1 MVNVDVRSI
10 PPGAV
15 VKVISSIT
23 PTPTPVP
30 YCPTPSAFLR
40 IDLISST
47 NDNRTIKLIGDASRG
62 GTGHSITEY
71 KWYVDKMYKG
81 YGSTLQIVVDLK
93 GHEIKLEVK
102 NDCGNVD
109 STKSLL
115 TPVFTPTPIPSEC
128 ANLIKLHYDVINEF
142 DKDHDNKIS
151 LAEKEEAKRQYL
163 WGLLKY
169 TDYYAILEFYSL
181 KCTLPD
187 RPTPTPLPK
196 ADINAFRNECMNNGS
211 VKCSWSTIKNWLKD
225 RRVASIWWDLTQT
238 ERKSV
243 AVIAIKNTLF
253 YYTDSIRDGNDN
265 CSGPT
270 GSTYRAVCL
279 HNAIIRTQLF
289 GFPVEYSKK
298 CYYKSSS
305 GVYKCYY
312 SPDHYGLPAYDIE
325 LRTTERTGDNA
336 YGHAICG
343 IQIVNNMNS
352 YKNFILFQY
361 NACDVKLGDWNFPND
376 KDDMWFRVYKP
387 RKIEHV
393 RKTYLHDYAEFK
405 IY

>member
-1 MVNVDVRSI
+1 MVS
-10 PPGAV
+10 
-15 VKVISSIT
+15 VIGSIT
-23 PTPTPVP
+23 PTPL
-30 YCPTPSAFLR
+30 CPEPTSSFSYS
-40 IDLISST
+40 LISSIGT
-47 NDNRTIKLIGDASRG
+47 NRTFKLNGTQSNG
-62 GTGHSITEY
+62 GSGHFIVEY
-71 KWYVDKMYKG
+71 KWYIDSVYSG
-81 YGSTLQIVVDLK
+81 NGSVKEVTIDTNAHEFKLIV
-93 GHEIKLEVK
+93 E
-102 NDCGNVD
+102 NDCGNLD
-109 STKSLL
+109 STKAFIPKAL
-115 TPVFTPTPIPSEC
+115 TPTPYPQKCIELVSS
-128 ANLIKLHYDVINEF
+128 HYDVINEF
-142 DKDHDNKIS
+142 DLDHDNKIS

-163 WGLLKY
+163 WGLLKD
-169 TDYYAILEFYSL
+169 TDYHAVLEFYTL

-187 RPTPTPLPK
+187 KPTPTPLPK
-196 ADINAFRNECMNNGS
+196 ADINAFRSACMNNGS

-238 ERKSV
+238 ERKSI

-265 CSGPT
+265 CNGPT
-270 GSTYRAVCL
+270 SSTYKAVCL
-279 HNAIIRTQLF
+279 HNALIRTQLF
-289 GFPVEYSKK
+289 GYPVDNSKK

-305 GVYKCYY
+305 GIYKCYY
-312 SPDHYGLPAYDIE
+312 SSDYYGLPAYDIE

-343 IQIVNNMNS
+343 ILIVNNMNS

-361 NACDVKLGDWNFPND
+361 NACDVKLGDWNFPDD
-376 KDDMWFRVYKP
+376 KVDMWFRVYKP